1 MKYKFQF
8 RYTSTKLI
16 FEKSHGIEIVMYR
29 KIVVSYK
36 QPKLPFYSGK
46 SHREYI
52 SCSNA
57 TPIAAIL
64 IKCDLR
70 MTLTKLYST
79 LNNLEKKLRLL
90 ACLLHS
96 KRRLRITVLKFTTL
110 VSIVSLKTYYFS

>member
-1 MKYKFQF
+1 MYDFSKSMF
-8 RYTSTKLI
+8 I
-16 FEKSHGIEIVMYR
+16 FENYHEIQFKMQR

-57 TPIAAIL
+57 TPIATIL
-64 IKCDLR
+64 IKCDLT

-79 LNNLEKKLRLL
+79 LNNLEKKPWLL
-90 ACLLHS
+90 ACLLYN
-96 KRRLRITVLKFTTL
+96 KRRLRIA
-110 VSIVSLKTYYFS
+110 VSIYTTCI